1 MIVKKIVFVANS
13 TVSSFQVDSLQAN
26 LNNLQEERVK
36 ILNLLQRERE
46 KAFAAVEKIEEHV
59 ELKVEQQIKIREREL
74 QEHFYEQTEALHSKV
89 KSLQEA
95 LEVMRKNEDIADFD
109 MTSDGITMPLL
120 KTAFMQLQVSAIL
133 RDFLFGTGRLFYK
146 RLTSTQRIV
155 STKRSY
161 KLKLAAE
168 SSSFVQVCM
177 IFLGIPGIQEV
188 KFVFEE

>member
-1 MIVKKIVFVANS
+1 MKNGFLLHVLLSHFLL
-13 TVSSFQVDSLQAN
+13 FQVDSLQAS

-46 KAFAAVEKIEEHV
+46 KAFAAVEKVEEHV
-59 ELKVEQQIKIREREL
+59 ELKVDQQIKIREREL

-133 RDFLFGTGRLFYK
+133 
-146 RLTSTQRIV
+146 
-155 STKRSY
+155 
-161 KLKLAAE
+161 
-168 SSSFVQVCM
+168 
-177 IFLGIPGIQEV
+177 
-188 KFVFEE
+188 